1 MGEGYRATDTMR
13 RLFGCVIMATLML
26 ACSSP
31 PERPRKVGR
40 VERSYAD
47 ASRPNWTGD
56 GPRPLLSMIWFPTDS
71 DSTEERWPVGNRFLP
86 LFWAGWSIPDAE
98 LSKRES
104 RYPLVVLSHGTG
116 GATAQVSWLAES
128 LASHG
133 YIVAAVNHHGNNAI
147 DEETPHGFFL
157 WWERA
162 DDLRVLIDRVLE
174 DPMFDD
180 RVDRLRIGAA
190 GFSLG
195 GYTVL
200 EVAGARTDLDQMER
214 FCDGRDADPSCKLP
228 PEAPLSMETLVQ
240 HIETDP
246 RFRESMDRHRVSYAD
261 PRVRSIVA
269 MAPAAGMSLTEVSLT
284 SVSVPVLIIVGDQDS
299 TAPPESNAE
308 RVAALLPDASLHVLP
323 GVKHYAFLA
332 QCGLLGRVAA
342 SFICAD
348 ANGTTRGVI
357 HDNVAALAVE
367 FFNRTLSSGGQH

>member
-56 GPRPLLSMIWFPTDS
+56 GSRPLLSMIWFPTDS

-190 GFSLG
+190 GFSLADTPSLRWRVQERTWTRWSASAMG
-195 GYTVL
+195 ETRIPVASCRRRLRSRWKPWCSISKRILDSANPWIGIAFRTPIHGY
-200 EVAGARTDLDQMER
+200 
-214 FCDGRDADPSCKLP
+214 GRSLRWRRPRGCPS
-228 PEAPLSMETLVQ
+228 
-240 HIETDP
+240 
-246 RFRESMDRHRVSYAD
+246 R
-261 PRVRSIVA
+261 RSA
-269 MAPAAGMSLTEVSLT
+269 
-284 SVSVPVLIIVGDQDS
+284 
-299 TAPPESNAE
+299 
-308 RVAALLPDASLHVLP
+308 
-323 GVKHYAFLA
+323 
-332 QCGLLGRVAA
+332 
-342 SFICAD
+342 
-348 ANGTTRGVI
+348 
-357 HDNVAALAVE
+357 
-367 FFNRTLSSGGQH
+367 